1 MHFSLQ
7 SLSPLLFLLYL
18 DLRYREND
26 LIILPDLSCLIIPD
40 PSLPPSL
47 PPFLPSSLP
56 SFVCSFTH
64 SLGILFPPPIPVLP
78 HTVLMYIFKVYSW
91 TVSLLPTCVFSYTS
105 VCCVLLP
112 ALLLQC
118 CVGSRSYSS
127 EYLQWLLS
135 AACSTVCSTG
145 QRCPPTLHHHYR
157 TTVDIFVQVPLS
169 ENLLGVYPPGELLVS
184 QRVCVCVC
192 TWFEGRLSPL

>member
-1 MHFSLQ
+1 MHLSLQ
-7 SLSPLLFLLYL
+7 SLSPLLFLLFL

-26 LIILPDLSCLIIPD
+26 LIILPDLSCMT
-40 PSLPPSL
+40 PPSL

-56 SFVCSFTH
+56 SFVCSLTH
-64 SLGILFPPPIPVLP
+64 SLGILFPPPITVLP
-78 HTVLMYIFKVYSW
+78 HTVLLYIFKVYSW
-91 TVSLLPTCVFSYTS
+91 TVSLLPTCVLSYTS
-105 VCCVLLP
+105 VCCVLFP

-127 EYLQWLLS
+127 VYLQWLLS

-157 TTVDIFVQVPLS
+157 TAVDIFVQVPLC

-184 QRVCVCVC
+184 QRVCVCVLGLK
-192 TWFEGRLSPL
+192 EGSHLCDLE